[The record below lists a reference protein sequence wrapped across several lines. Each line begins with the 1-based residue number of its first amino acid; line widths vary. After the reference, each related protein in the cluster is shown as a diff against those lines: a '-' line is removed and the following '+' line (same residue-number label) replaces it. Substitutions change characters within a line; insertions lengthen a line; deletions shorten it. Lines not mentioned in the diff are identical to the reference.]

1 MTQSYHCNTAC
12 IAFKRF
18 DHFSKHQSNCTEII
32 PPFISS
38 VLNSTNTGFEAL
50 SINKTTNFK
59 ALSISNSSS
68 FIKDHIVPEITFEE
82 NQAENDNN
90 DRKFENGNNDRQFEN
105 DNDDHFEDDNND
117 SQFENDNNDSQFEN
131 DNNGSQFES
140 TNSSNMSILCSNV
153 SVNTSRDWKTYREAK
168 EKTRDTESIIQSL
181 SSLVKHTNKK
191 NLANSVLAEVIIY
204 TDSENIHEA
213 AVVGSIITY
222 IKELNKKGQ

>member
-1 MTQSYHCNTAC
+1 MTQSYHCNTC
-12 IAFKRF
+12 KRVFKHF
-18 DHFSKHQSNCTEII
+18 YHFSKHQSNCTEII
-32 PPFISS
+32 PSFISS

-50 SINKTTNFK
+50 SISKTTDFK

-82 NQAENDNN
+82 NQVENDNN
-90 DRKFENGNNDRQFEN
+90 DRQFENGNNDRQFEN
-105 DNDDHFEDDNND
+105 DNDGHFEDDNND

-131 DNNGSQFES
+131 DNNDSQFES

-153 SVNTSRDWKTYREAK
+153 SVNTSRDWKTYREAN
-168 EKTRDTESIIQSL
+168 EKTRNLESIIQSL

-191 NLANSVLAEVIIY
+191 NLANSVLTEVIIN
-204 TDSENIHEA
+204 TDSENICEA